1 MKLKK
6 LTAFL
11 LLAVIFSMSFTA
23 YAQDAAVED
32 AKAQQQEVAQYSNYM
47 LKNMV
52 KVYAHNIADN
62 YYYGINDD
70 ELLFSIICNTIEE
83 GKFDIN
89 KSLEA
94 MIKALKDDYA
104 EFYTPE
110 QYKVLTEDIAGEF
123 SGIGVTI
130 TQNDN
135 GILVL
140 EVFDQSPALKA
151 GIMEGDYITAING
164 VSVEGMNTAQ
174 VRNLIVGKT
183 DSEVKVTLRRGTS
196 VVDVVCVRATVQVSH
211 IKTKMLTD
219 DIAYLKLVQFSKNA
233 PEDIAAYVKEL
244 QSKNVKKLVLDLRDN
259 PGGDLEAALEI
270 ANIFISTGRIGELRY
285 KDRTEYLRAT
295 NFNAPR
301 MELAVLVNENSASAS
316 ELLSMA
322 FQGRS
327 AAKLIGTKT
336 YGKGSMQILTRA
348 VTGAGM
354 KYTIGEFYTAKGKR
368 VHTVGI
374 TPDIIVENEYI
385 PVDEEKFA
393 KIDYDRIEEGTK
405 GGDMTLALEQRLE
418 ALGYL
423 EEADEVYDQATTDA
437 VMRFQAVLGHE
448 LTGVPGFYEYLYL
461 NDYSYDFD
469 VVIDKQLDAAVEY
482 LK

>member
-1 MKLKK
+1 MKKK
-6 LTAFL
+6 LISLFVTF
-11 LLAVIFSMSFTA
+11 VILMTSTIS
-23 YAQDAAVED
+23 YAEGEATSQQQQAVE
-32 AKAQQQEVAQYSNYM
+32 YSNYM

-89 KSLEA
+89 KALES
-94 MIKALKDDYA
+94 MIKTLKDEHA

-110 QYKVLTEDIAGEF
+110 EYKMLTEDINGEF

-130 TQNDN
+130 TQNSN
-135 GILVL
+135 GVLVL
-140 EVFDQSPALKA
+140 EIMEKSPALKA
-151 GIMEGDYITAING
+151 GIMKGDYITAING
-164 VSVEGMNTAQ
+164 TSVEGMNVSQ
-174 VRNLIVGKT
+174 VRNLIVGET
-183 DSEVKVTLRRGTS
+183 ASEVKVTLKRGTS
-196 VVDVVCVRATVQVSH
+196 EINVTCVRDKVEVSP
-211 IKTKMLTD
+211 IETKMLSD

-233 PEDIAAYVKEL
+233 PEAIKTYIKDI
-244 QSKNVKKLVLDLRDN
+244 QSKNIKKLVFDLRDN
-259 PGGDLEAALEI
+259 PGGDLQAALEI
-270 ANIFISTGRIGELRY
+270 ANIFISAGRIGEIRY
-285 KDRTEYLRAT
+285 KDSKRNEFLRTT
-295 NFNAPR
+295 NLNAPR
-301 MELAVLVNENSASAS
+301 IKIALLVNENSASAS

-336 YGKGSMQILTRA
+336 YGKGSMQILNKA

-354 KYTIGEFYTAKGKR
+354 KYTIGEFFTAKGER

-374 TPDIIVENEYI
+374 TPDIMVENEYI
-385 PVDEEKFA
+385 PVEEEEFA
-393 KIDYDRIEEGTK
+393 IIDFDRIEEGTK
-405 GGDMTLALEQRLE
+405 NTDMTLALEQRLNV
-418 ALGYL
+418 LGYL
-423 EEADEVYDQATTDA
+423 QSEPDNIFDEETTSA
-437 VMRFQAVLGHE
+437 VMHFQAVLGHE
-448 LTGVPGFYEYLYL
+448 MTGVPGFYEYLYL

-469 VVIDKQLDAAVEY
+469 VVIDKQLDAAIEY

>member
-6 LTAFL
+6 IMAFL
-11 LLAVIFSMSFTA
+11 LLTTIFSMSFTA
-23 YAQDAAVED
+23 YAQDTSVED
-32 AKAQQQEVAQYSNYM
+32 TAAQQQEVIEYSNYM

-110 QYKVLTEDIAGEF
+110 QYKALTEDIAGEF
-123 SGIGVTI
+123 SGIGATI

-164 VSVEGMNTAQ
+164 VSVEGMNSAQ

-183 DSEVKVTLRRGTS
+183 DSEVSVTLRRGTS

-233 PEDIAAYVKEL
+233 PEDIAAYVKEI
-244 QSKNVKKLVLDLRDN
+244 QGKNVKKLVLDLRDN

-348 VTGAGM
+348 VTGAGI

-418 ALGYL
+418 ALGYM
-423 EEADEVYDQATTDA
+423 EEADEVYDQATADA